1 MKLITEF
8 HLLQGLYDHH
18 ELCGYFVVIVRLLC
32 GASEY
37 FLKILWKLNKKEID
51 CRLNSLFLL
60 DIYSLS
66 CLQAKLTNNV

>member
-32 GASEY
+32 DASGDFVE
-37 FLKILWKLNKKEID
+37 LKK
-51 CRLNSLFLL
+51 
-60 DIYSLS
+60 
-66 CLQAKLTNNV
+66 

>member
-32 GASEY
+32 GASGDFVE
-37 FLKILWKLNKKEID
+37 LKKID

>member
-51 CRLNSLFLL
+51 CQLNSLFSFRF
-60 DIYSLS
+60 IFFIV
-66 CLQAKLTNNV
+66 LTSRTY